1 MKRSKLSSDP
11 DADKNVTLRGKSMRK
26 LKNRRQKKV
35 ESKSKSKSSKEHLG
49 APMLLSVVGTQ
60 NCYDVSP
67 IY

>member
-35 ESKSKSKSSKEHLG
+35 ESKSKSSKEHLG